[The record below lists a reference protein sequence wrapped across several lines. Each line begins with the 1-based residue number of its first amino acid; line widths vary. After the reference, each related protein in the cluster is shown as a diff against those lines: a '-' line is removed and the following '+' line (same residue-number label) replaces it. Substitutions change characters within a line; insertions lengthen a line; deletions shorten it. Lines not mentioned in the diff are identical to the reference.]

1 MAEMPHARPGWMR
14 AGRRRRIAL
23 GLLLAMC
30 MLLAASVAAVA
41 ALRWLDPEVTAFMLQ
56 RRLQAHS
63 AGRRDFAIHHRWVPL
78 ARLPEHVAHAVIS
91 AEDQRFFAHGGF
103 DVHAMK
109 HAVGAHLQ
117 GAPLRG
123 ASTLTQQVAKNL
135 FLWEGR
141 SFVRKALE
149 GYFTVLIEL
158 AWPKRRI
165 LEVYLNI
172 AELGDGVFGVGAA
185 AGRHFGCDARR
196 LTAAQ
201 SALLAAILP
210 DPLGRSARR
219 PSPLVQRKQ
228 RWILDQM
235 RILRTSDRAR
245 RAGARVRTPVPS

>member
-1 MAEMPHARPGWMR
+1 MTHTRLGSRR
-14 AGRRRRIAL
+14 AGRRRRL
-23 GLLLAMC
+23 LFGLLLGVC
-30 MLLAASVAAVA
+30 IPLAASAACVS
-41 ALRWLDPEVTAFMLQ
+41 ALRWIDPATTAFMLQ
-56 RRLQAHS
+56 RRLQAQRS
-63 AGRRDFAIHHRWVPL
+63 GRHDFAIRQRWVPL
-78 ARLPEHVAHAVIS
+78 ARLPEHVALAVIS
-91 AEDQRFFAHGGF
+91 AEDQLFFAHDGF

-109 HAVGAHLQ
+109 HALGAHLQ

-123 ASTLTQQVAKNL
+123 ASTITQQVAKNL

-149 GYFTVLIEL
+149 GYFTALIEL
-158 AWPKRRI
+158 TWPKRRI

-185 AGRHFGCDARR
+185 ARHHFGCDARR

-210 DPLGRSARR
+210 DPLDRSARR
-219 PSPLVQRKQ
+219 PSPQVQRKQ

-235 RILRTSDRAR
+235 RILRRFDWVR
-245 RAGARVRTPVPS
+245 RA